1 MSIMKN
7 REGATLALIKA
18 APPSAVSI
26 LIVEDEPHD
35 ALLTSKG
42 LEGAGF
48 RRSYVV
54 GSGEAALQWLSRDTC
69 EAVLFEYNLPGM
81 NGLQLLER
89 IQESNQGLPAII
101 TTHNKD
107 ARVAVSLLKAGVTD
121 YVFKDDYFT
130 SNLVRAL
137 QGALRR
143 RVNVEETR
151 HLEMIESGRSKLQV
165 AHAEAGWLLQMFKS
179 RLGFPTVLNSDQ
191 SNEVGVWADVVEAF
205 RGYLETSLR
214 TFPDLIAR
222 NEDSLIRML
231 IDRGLSPRDVVML
244 YSLALMSLKND
255 GTEERSPIRVNP
267 GVLLA
272 RVLTRMVDEY
282 QRWASLKA
290 LQGAA

>member
-1 MSIMKN
+1 
-7 REGATLALIKA
+7 
-18 APPSAVSI
+18 
-26 LIVEDEPHD
+26 
-35 ALLTSKG
+35 
-42 LEGAGF
+42 
-48 RRSYVV
+48 
-54 GSGEAALQWLSRDTC
+54 
-69 EAVLFEYNLPGM
+69 
-81 NGLQLLER
+81 
-89 IQESNQGLPAII
+89 
-101 TTHNKD
+101 
-107 ARVAVSLLKAGVTD
+107 
-121 YVFKDDYFT
+121 
-130 SNLVRAL
+130 
-137 QGALRR
+137 
-143 RVNVEETR
+143 
-151 HLEMIESGRSKLQV
+151 MIESGRSKLQV

-179 RLGFPTVLNSDQ
+179 RLGFPTVFNSDQ

-222 NEDSLIRML
+222 NEDALIRML